1 MMGQPALESLAR
13 SDTRSLRGSL
23 AAALYALLVLGA
35 SAWPTLAADTKP
47 LTAILLVARAQLDD
61 PDFAESVVLT
71 MNNLGSAP
79 IGIIVNRPTQLP
91 VSKLF
96 PDLKRLVPLPDKVY
110 FGGPVDLRRVW
121 FLFRAATPPASA
133 IRALEGVYLSA
144 DKHVLLQ
151 LLGRDKPM
159 DGLRIFV
166 GHAGWGPGQL
176 EAEIARGD
184 WSLEQAAPEAIF
196 HNKSEHAWPGPPA
209 PKNGT

>member
-1 MMGQPALESLAR
+1 MAR
-13 SDTRSLRGSL
+13 RETPWQRGRVV
-23 AAALYALLVLGA
+23 AAFCALLA
-35 SAWPTLAADTKP
+35 FAAWPTLADDTKP
-47 LTAILLVARAQLDD
+47 LTAILLVAKAQLED
-61 PDFAESVVLT
+61 PDFADSVVLT
-71 MNNLGSAP
+71 MNNLGPAP

-91 VSKLF
+91 VSQLF
-96 PDLKRLVPLPDKVY
+96 PDLKRLAPLPDKVY

-133 IRALEGVYLSA
+133 IKALDGVYLSA
-144 DKHVLLQ
+144 DRELLLH

-176 EAEIARGD
+176 EAEIKRGD
-184 WSLEQAAPEAIF
+184 WALERAAPEAIF
-196 HNKSEHAWPGPPA
+196 HNKSEHAWPGPAA